1 MPNGK
6 IKKRYS
12 LPEKV
17 IKHIFEGEVKE
28 SEPGKFAGFHSE
40 VKKSKEGGDV
50 KIVSIPGDENAKR
63 TSGDKPYKARV
74 QVKIGG
80 SLKGP
85 TAGTEKS
92 FFPKKWTQEKIVL
105 WIEQALTSP
114 GDSARCSH
122 KDWLENP
129 RQIRTTGVR
138 GQVLDTIR
146 INKVVCTVLYEDAQ
160 IASIYPRLPYMIE

>member
-1 MPNGK
+1 MPKTK

-12 LPEKV
+12 LPQKV
-17 IKHIFEGEVKE
+17 IEHIFEGEVKE
-28 SEPGKFAGFHSE
+28 SEPNNFAGFHSE
-40 VKKSKEGGDV
+40 ASKSQENGNV
-50 KIVSIPGDENAKR
+50 SIVSIPGDEDAKR
-63 TSGDKPYKARV
+63 KSGDKPYKARV
-74 QVKIGG
+74 RVKIGG

-85 TAGTEKS
+85 TTGTEKS
-92 FFPKKWTQEKIVL
+92 FFPKKWSQKKIVV

-129 RQIRTTGVR
+129 RQIRTTR
-138 GQVLDTIR
+138 IQGQVLDTIR
-146 INKVVCTVLYEDAQ
+146 INKVVCTVLYEEAQ